1 MHDRCACLTA
11 LYAISQAS
19 QIVYFSV
26 CVNLQFFFS
35 KSDDTFGRERENRN
49 YRERSIDEMV
59 NIPVKMK

>member
-11 LYAISQAS
+11 LYAISQAR
-19 QIVYFSV
+19 QVVYFSV
-26 CVNLQFFFS
+26 CVNFTIFFS
-35 KSDDTFGRERENRN
+35 KSDYTFGRERENRN